1 MGVFYHCPTSF
12 TTMLIKCYAT
22 VTILKNFFFLRPTVM
37 VCATL
42 DGVPPFYAVITP
54 AIDLCDPS

>member
-1 MGVFYHCPTSF
+1 
-12 TTMLIKCYAT
+12 MLIKCYAT
-22 VTILKNFFFLRPTVM
+22 VTILKKIFFSIPTVM

-54 AIDLCDPS
+54 AICLCDP